1 MGFAK
6 QERAA
11 LCDALTDA
19 GPDAPTL
26 CEGWDTHD
34 LAAHV
39 WVRENDPI
47 AVPGVLIKPL
57 NSVTESRME
66 AVRNRWTYTELVD
79 RIRRGPGLASLFA
92 IPAVDE
98 KANTGEFFVHTED
111 VRRPAG
117 LQPRPT
123 TEDFEKAMAD
133 MLATMAKALMRDA
146 KCGLVYERTDV
157 SESLRVRP
165 GTTTVTVVGKPSELY
180 LFSYG
185 RMEAADVDV
194 IGESEAVSTLLKEH
208 KAL

>member
-6 QERAA
+6 LERTA
-11 LCDALTDA
+11 LCDALTEA
-19 GPDAPTL
+19 GPEAPTL
-26 CEGWDTHD
+26 CEGWDAHD

-66 AVRNRWTYTELVD
+66 AVKTRWTYDELVD

-117 LQPRPT
+117 LPPRPT
-123 TEDFEKAMAD
+123 TEDFESTMAD
-133 MLATMAKALMRDA
+133 MLASMAKALMRDA

-157 SESLRVRP
+157 SETLRVRP
-165 GTTTVTVVGKPSELY
+165 GTTTVTVIGKPSELY

-185 RMEAADVDV
+185 RMADADVEV
-194 IGESEAVSTLLKEH
+194 VGETDAVDKLLGEH
-208 KAL
+208 KAF

>member
-6 QERAA
+6 LERAA
-11 LCDALTDA
+11 LCDALTEA
-19 GPDAPTL
+19 GPEAPTL
-26 CEGWDTHD
+26 CEGWNTHD

-66 AVRNRWTYTELVD
+66 AVKNRWTYAELVE

-98 KANTGEFFVHTED
+98 KANTGEFFIHTED

-117 LQPRPT
+117 LPPRPT
-123 TEDFEKAMAD
+123 EPEFESTMAD
-133 MLATMAKALMRDA
+133 MLASMAKALMRDA
-146 KCGLVYERTDV
+146 KCGVVFERTDV
-157 SESLRVRP
+157 AESLRVRP
-165 GTTTVTVVGKPSELY
+165 GTTTVTVIGKPSELY
-180 LFSYG
+180 LFAYG
-185 RMEAADVDV
+185 RMQDADVQ
-194 IGESEAVSTLLKEH
+194 IEGESEAVATLLGEH
-208 KAL
+208 RAF

>member
-11 LCDALTDA
+11 LCDALIEA
-19 GPDAPTL
+19 GPEAPTL
-26 CEGWDTHD
+26 CEGWSAHD

-57 NSVTESRME
+57 NSVTSSRMD
-66 AVRNRWTYTELVD
+66 AVKTRWTYAELVD

-117 LQPRPT
+117 LVPRPT
-123 TEDFEKAMAD
+123 EDEFEATMAD
-133 MLATMAKALMRDA
+133 MLASMAKALMRDA
-146 KCGLVYERTDV
+146 RCGIIYERTDV
-157 SESLRVRP
+157 AESLRVRP
-165 GTTTVTVVGKPSELY
+165 GTTTVTVIGKPSELY

-185 RMEAADVDV
+185 RMQDARVELV
-194 IGESEAVSTLLKEH
+194 GESEAVATLLGEH
-208 KAL
+208 KAF